1 MAQKIDATTA
11 LQIKAIAGMLDAMKP
26 HTKEEFDNATH
37 EAQSQITEALKILS
51 GEPAIMCYFGLLEL
65 KPIDDPEVQ
74 VRLCT
79 RNGSSVAGLDYNP
92 FFINRLDDPSEL
104 AMIFYGEALRLAL
117 HHPTTRF
124 MQPAGVNLLASN
136 LICFEDQHVLSK
148 WRDNVK
154 AVVPTIPTYAQV
166 KPILDKTGFKKSEEW
181 TLEKIFAHLLKEWR
195 NQQNNM
201 KQSVEQQ
208 MQQQIQ
214 QQRQSQGQGQG
225 QQQQQNGKGQKQ
237 QKQNGQGQSGQQQQ
251 QNGQQGQQG
260 QQGQNGQQ
268 GQSGQQNGQNQNGQN
283 GQNQNGQNG
292 DGQGA
297 DAQDNDNKNMNGQS
311 QGGQNGQ
318 NQGQG
323 QNGQNGEGEGEGQG
337 QGQEGQGQGQSG
349 QGSQGQGQGQGNGSD
364 SDSQSQGQNGQG
376 SQGAGNGGMGGD
388 GNGKGDTTNKSGQPG
403 DGQSQGQGQGQGNGQ
418 GDMSNAVHD
427 LMQQLNNMQRNAPD
441 LRGAKV
447 KRQSDAGSA
456 MDDYFD
462 TSERHAQKMMEK
474 WGENDLIDEKI
485 QQITNHIASD
495 ASRWGNV
502 SGMLKQMILEANA
515 PKFDPTTVVKHFKQ
529 EIQSEQMESTR
540 SKTNRR
546 FGYVLPGWRHKMK
559 SSILFA
565 IDCSGSMSD
574 DDVALGE
581 AFVNKFIKHAK
592 VSYCFWDGVCGEI
605 TDLKRKE
612 KNFELIGRGCTNPDS
627 VLERL
632 EEEHLDFGGLIFF
645 TDNGFNW
652 SRPKNKW
659 AHKIFIISTESA
671 CEPPEWV
678 RYHLSMKDIK
688 DYEK

>member
-1 MAQKIDATTA
+1 MAQRIDTTT
-11 LQIKAIAGMLDAMKP
+11 LQNMTIGGAP
-26 HTKEEFDNATH
+26 SHTKEEFDAATH
-37 EAQSQITEALKILS
+37 AAQSQITEALKILS
-51 GEPAIMCYFGLLEL
+51 AEPAIMCYFGLLEL
-65 KPIDDPEVQ
+65 KPVDDPEVQ

-124 MQPAGVNLLASN
+124 MQPAGVNLLSSN

-195 NQQNNM
+195 NQQNSM
-201 KQSVEQQ
+201 KQSVEQKIQQQ
-208 MQQQIQ
+208 MQQQRQ
-214 QQRQSQGQGQG
+214 QA
-225 QQQQQNGKGQKQ
+225 
-237 QKQNGQGQSGQQQQ
+237 QNGQGQSGQQQQ
-251 QNGQQGQQG
+251 
-260 QQGQNGQQ
+260 
-268 GQSGQQNGQNQNGQN
+268 S
-283 GQNQNGQNG
+283 
-292 DGQGA
+292 
-297 DAQDNDNKNMNGQS
+297 
-311 QGGQNGQ
+311 
-318 NQGQG
+318 
-323 QNGQNGEGEGEGQG
+323 QNGEGQS
-337 QGQEGQGQGQSG
+337 GQGQSG
-349 QGSQGQGQGQGNGSD
+349 DGQDQQSQNGQGQSGDGQDQQSQNGQGQSGDGQGQQSQNGQGQQSQNGQGQGQGNGL
-364 SDSQSQGQNGQG
+364 
-376 SQGAGNGGMGGD
+376 
-388 GNGKGDTTNKSGQPG
+388 
-403 DGQSQGQGQGQGNGQ
+403 GQ
-418 GDMSNAVHD
+418 GDMSSAVHD
-427 LMQQLNNMQRNAPD
+427 LMQQLDNMQRNSPD
-441 LRGAKV
+441 LRGAKE
-447 KRQSDAGSA
+447 KRTSDAGNA

-462 TSERHAQKMMEK
+462 SSERHAQKMMEK
-474 WGENDLIDEKI
+474 WGENDLVDEKI

-612 KNFELIGRGCTNPDS
+612 KNFELVGRGCTNPDS

-632 EEEHLDFGGLIFF
+632 EEEHLDFGGLVFF

-652 SRPKNKW
+652 DRPKNKW

-671 CEPPEWV
+671 DEPPDWV

>member
-1 MAQKIDATTA
+1 MAQNIDTTT
-11 LQIKAIAGMLDAMKP
+11 LQNMTIGGAP
-26 HTKEEFDNATH
+26 SHTKEEFDAATH
-37 EAQSQITEALKILS
+37 TAQSQITEALKILS
-51 GEPAIMCYFGLLEL
+51 TEPAIMCYFGLLEL
-65 KPIDDPEVQ
+65 KPVDDPEVQ

-79 RNGSSVAGLDYNP
+79 RNGSSVTGLDYNP

-124 MQPAGVNLLASN
+124 MQPAGVNLLSSN

-181 TLEKIFAHLLKEWR
+181 TLEKIFANLLKEWQ
-195 NQQNNM
+195 NQQNSM
-201 KQSVEQQ
+201 KQSVEQKI
-208 MQQQIQ
+208 QQQMQ
-214 QQRQSQGQGQG
+214 QQRQSQGQ
-225 QQQQQNGKGQKQ
+225 
-237 QKQNGQGQSGQQQQ
+237 NGQQQQQ
-251 QNGQQGQQG
+251 QNGQQGQQS
-260 QQGQNGQQ
+260 QNGQ
-268 GQSGQQNGQNQNGQN
+268 GQSGQQS
-283 GQNQNGQNG
+283 
-292 DGQGA
+292 
-297 DAQDNDNKNMNGQS
+297 KT
-311 QGGQNGQ
+311 
-318 NQGQG
+318 GQG
-323 QNGQNGEGEGEGQG
+323 QQSQN
-337 QGQEGQGQGQSG
+337 G
-349 QGSQGQGQGQGNGSD
+349 QGSQGQGQG
-364 SDSQSQGQNGQG
+364 G
-376 SQGAGNGGMGGD
+376 SQGD
-388 GNGKGDTTNKSGQPG
+388 G
-403 DGQSQGQGQGQGNGQ
+403 SQGQGQGQGNGQ

-441 LRGAKV
+441 LRGAKE
-447 KRQSDAGSA
+447 KRSSDAGNA
-456 MDDYFD
+456 MDEYFD
-462 TSERHAQKMMEK
+462 SSERHAQKMMEK

-515 PKFDPTTVVKHFKQ
+515 PKFDPTTVVRHFKQ

-612 KNFELIGRGCTNPDS
+612 KNFELVGRGCTNPDS

-632 EEEHLDFGGLIFF
+632 EEEHRDFGGLVFF

-652 SRPKNKW
+652 ERPKNKW

-671 CEPPEWV
+671 CEPPDWV

>member
-1 MAQKIDATTA
+1 MAQRIDTTT
-11 LQIKAIAGMLDAMKP
+11 LQNMTIGGAP
-26 HTKEEFDNATH
+26 SHTKEEFDAATH
-37 EAQSQITEALKILS
+37 AAQSQITEALKILS
-51 GEPAIMCYFGLLEL
+51 AEPAIMCYFGLLEL
-65 KPIDDPEVQ
+65 KPVDDPEVQ

-124 MQPAGVNLLASN
+124 MQPAGVNLLSSN

-195 NQQNNM
+195 NQQNSM
-201 KQSVEQQ
+201 KQSVEQKIQQQ
-208 MQQQIQ
+208 MQQQRQ
-214 QQRQSQGQGQG
+214 QA
-225 QQQQQNGKGQKQ
+225 
-237 QKQNGQGQSGQQQQ
+237 QNGQGQSGQQQQ
-251 QNGQQGQQG
+251 
-260 QQGQNGQQ
+260 
-268 GQSGQQNGQNQNGQN
+268 S
-283 GQNQNGQNG
+283 
-292 DGQGA
+292 
-297 DAQDNDNKNMNGQS
+297 
-311 QGGQNGQ
+311 
-318 NQGQG
+318 
-323 QNGQNGEGEGEGQG
+323 QNGEGQS
-337 QGQEGQGQGQSG
+337 GQGQSG
-349 QGSQGQGQGQGNGSD
+349 DGQDQQSQTGQGQSGDGQDQQSQNGQGQSGDGQGQQSQNGQGQQSQNGQGQGQGNGL
-364 SDSQSQGQNGQG
+364 
-376 SQGAGNGGMGGD
+376 
-388 GNGKGDTTNKSGQPG
+388 
-403 DGQSQGQGQGQGNGQ
+403 GQ
-418 GDMSNAVHD
+418 GDMSSAVHD
-427 LMQQLNNMQRNAPD
+427 LMQQLDNMQRNSPD
-441 LRGAKV
+441 LRGAKE
-447 KRQSDAGSA
+447 KRTSDAGNA

-462 TSERHAQKMMEK
+462 SSELHAQKMMEK
-474 WGENDLIDEKI
+474 WGENDLVDEKI

-612 KNFELIGRGCTNPDS
+612 KNFELVGRGCTNPDS

-632 EEEHLDFGGLIFF
+632 EEEHLDFGGLVFF

-652 SRPKNKW
+652 DRPKNKW

-671 CEPPEWV
+671 DEPPDWV

>member
-1 MAQKIDATTA
+1 MAQQIDANTA

-26 HTKEEFDNATH
+26 HTKEEFENATH
-37 EAQSQITEALKILS
+37 AAQSQITEALKILS

-166 KPILDKTGFKKSEEW
+166 KPILDKTGFKKSDEW

-195 NQQNNM
+195 NQQNSM

-208 MQQQIQ
+208 MQQKMQ
-214 QQRQSQGQGQG
+214 QQRQSQQGQNG
-225 QQQQQNGKGQKQ
+225 QQQQSQNQNGKGQKQ
-237 QKQNGQGQSGQQQQ
+237 PQNGQGQSGQQQQ
-251 QNGQQGQQG
+251 QNGQNGQQG
-260 QQGQNGQQ
+260 QQGQQ

-292 DGQGA
+292 NGQGA
-297 DAQDNDNKNMNGQS
+297 DS
-311 QGGQNGQ
+311 QN
-318 NQGQG
+318 
-323 QNGQNGEGEGEGQG
+323 QNGQNGEGQQGQNDEGQQGQNDEG
-337 QGQEGQGQGQSG
+337 QGQEGQG
-349 QGSQGQGQGQGNGSD
+349 
-364 SDSQSQGQNGQG
+364 QGQNGQG

-403 DGQSQGQGQGQGNGQ
+403 DGQSQGQGQGNGQ

-447 KRQSDAGSA
+447 KRPSDAGSA

-612 KNFELIGRGCTNPDS
+612 KNFELVGRGCTNPDS

-652 SRPKNKW
+652 ERPKNKW

-671 CEPPEWV
+671 CEPPDWV

>member
-1 MAQKIDATTA
+1 MAQRIDTTT
-11 LQIKAIAGMLDAMKP
+11 LQNMTIGGAP
-26 HTKEEFDNATH
+26 SHTKEEFDAATH
-37 EAQSQITEALKILS
+37 TAQSQITEALKILS
-51 GEPAIMCYFGLLEL
+51 AEPAIMCYFGLLEL
-65 KPIDDPEVQ
+65 KPVDDPEVQ

-124 MQPAGVNLLASN
+124 MQPAGVNLLSSN

-195 NQQNNM
+195 DQQNSM
-201 KQSVEQQ
+201 KQSVEQKIQQQ
-208 MQQQIQ
+208 MQQQ
-214 QQRQSQGQGQG
+214 RQQGQNGQG
-225 QQQQQNGKGQKQ
+225 QQQQSQNGE
-237 QKQNGQGQSGQQQQ
+237 GQSGQQQ
-251 QNGQQGQQG
+251 N
-260 QQGQNGQQ
+260 GQNGQQ
-268 GQSGQQNGQNQNGQN
+268 CQNGQGE
-283 GQNQNGQNG
+283 
-292 DGQGA
+292 
-297 DAQDNDNKNMNGQS
+297 
-311 QGGQNGQ
+311 GQ

-323 QNGQNGEGEGEGQG
+323 DS
-337 QGQEGQGQGQSG
+337 QSQQG
-349 QGSQGQGQGQGNGSD
+349 QGSQGD
-364 SDSQSQGQNGQG
+364 
-376 SQGAGNGGMGGD
+376 GMGGD
-388 GNGKGDTTNKSGQPG
+388 GNG
-403 DGQSQGQGQGQGNGQ
+403 NGQ
-418 GDMSNAVHD
+418 GDMSSTVHD
-427 LMQQLNNMQRNAPD
+427 LMQQLDNMQRNSPD
-441 LRGAKV
+441 LRGAKE
-447 KRQSDAGSA
+447 KRSSDAGNA

-462 TSERHAQKMMEK
+462 SSERHAQKMMEK
-474 WGENDLIDEKI
+474 WGENDLVDEKI

-612 KNFELIGRGCTNPDS
+612 KNFELVGRGCTNPDS

-632 EEEHLDFGGLIFF
+632 EEEHLDFGGLVFF

-652 SRPKNKW
+652 ERPKNKW

-671 CEPPEWV
+671 CEPPDWV

>member
-1 MAQKIDATTA
+1 MAQNIDTTT
-11 LQIKAIAGMLDAMKP
+11 LQNMTIGGAP
-26 HTKEEFDNATH
+26 SHTKEEFDAATH
-37 EAQSQITEALKILS
+37 TAQSQITEALKILS
-51 GEPAIMCYFGLLEL
+51 AEPAIMCYFGLLEL
-65 KPIDDPEVQ
+65 KPVDDPEVQ

-124 MQPAGVNLLASN
+124 MQPAGVNLLSSN

-181 TLEKIFAHLLKEWR
+181 TLEKIFANLLKEWQ
-195 NQQNNM
+195 NQQNSM
-201 KQSVEQQ
+201 KQSVEQKI
-208 MQQQIQ
+208 QQQMQ
-214 QQRQSQGQGQG
+214 QQRQSQGQ
-225 QQQQQNGKGQKQ
+225 N
-237 QKQNGQGQSGQQQQ
+237 GQQQQ
-251 QNGQQGQQG
+251 QNGQDQNGQQQQQNGQNG
-260 QQGQNGQQ
+260 QQGQNGQ
-268 GQSGQQNGQNQNGQN
+268 
-283 GQNQNGQNG
+283 
-292 DGQGA
+292 GQGA
-297 DAQDNDNKNMNGQS
+297 DGQDQKNMNGQS
-311 QGGQNGQ
+311 EGSQE
-318 NQGQG
+318 G
-323 QNGQNGEGEGEGQG
+323 QNGQNGEGQ
-337 QGQEGQGQGQSG
+337 
-349 QGSQGQGQGQGNGSD
+349 
-364 SDSQSQGQNGQG
+364 QGQNGQG
-376 SQGAGNGGMGGD
+376 SQG
-388 GNGKGDTTNKSGQPG
+388 
-403 DGQSQGQGQGQGNGQ
+403 QGQGQGQGNGQ

-441 LRGAKV
+441 LRGAKE
-447 KRQSDAGSA
+447 KRSSDAGNA
-456 MDDYFD
+456 MDEYFD
-462 TSERHAQKMMEK
+462 SSERHAQKMMEK

-612 KNFELIGRGCTNPDS
+612 KNFELVGRGCTNPDS

-632 EEEHLDFGGLIFF
+632 EEEHLDFGGLVFF

-652 SRPKNKW
+652 ERPKNKW

-671 CEPPEWV
+671 CEPPDWV

>member
-1 MAQKIDATTA
+1 MAQRIDTTT
-11 LQIKAIAGMLDAMKP
+11 LQNMTIGGAP
-26 HTKEEFDNATH
+26 SHTKEEFDAATH
-37 EAQSQITEALKILS
+37 AAQSQITEALKILS
-51 GEPAIMCYFGLLEL
+51 AEPAIMCYFGLLEL
-65 KPIDDPEVQ
+65 KPVDDPEVQ

-124 MQPAGVNLLASN
+124 MQPAGVNLLSSN

-195 NQQNNM
+195 NQQNSM
-201 KQSVEQQ
+201 KQSVEQKIQQQ
-208 MQQQIQ
+208 MQQQRQ
-214 QQRQSQGQGQG
+214 QA
-225 QQQQQNGKGQKQ
+225 QNA
-237 QKQNGQGQSGQQQQ
+237 QGQSGQQQQ
-251 QNGQQGQQG
+251 
-260 QQGQNGQQ
+260 
-268 GQSGQQNGQNQNGQN
+268 S
-283 GQNQNGQNG
+283 
-292 DGQGA
+292 
-297 DAQDNDNKNMNGQS
+297 
-311 QGGQNGQ
+311 
-318 NQGQG
+318 
-323 QNGQNGEGEGEGQG
+323 QNGEGQS
-337 QGQEGQGQGQSG
+337 GQGQSG
-349 QGSQGQGQGQGNGSD
+349 DGQDQQSQNGQGQSGDGQDQQSQNGQGQQSQNGQGQGQGNGL
-364 SDSQSQGQNGQG
+364 
-376 SQGAGNGGMGGD
+376 
-388 GNGKGDTTNKSGQPG
+388 
-403 DGQSQGQGQGQGNGQ
+403 GQ
-418 GDMSNAVHD
+418 GDMSSAVHD
-427 LMQQLNNMQRNAPD
+427 LMQQLDNMQRNSPD
-441 LRGAKV
+441 LRGAKE
-447 KRQSDAGSA
+447 KRTSDAGNA

-462 TSERHAQKMMEK
+462 SSERHAQKMMEK
-474 WGENDLIDEKI
+474 WGENDLVDEKI

-612 KNFELIGRGCTNPDS
+612 KNFELVGRGCTNPDS

-632 EEEHLDFGGLIFF
+632 EEEHLDFGGLVFF

-652 SRPKNKW
+652 DRPKNKW

-671 CEPPEWV
+671 DEPPDWV

>member
-1 MAQKIDATTA
+1 MAQRIDTTT
-11 LQIKAIAGMLDAMKP
+11 LQNMTIGGAP
-26 HTKEEFDNATH
+26 SHTKEEFDAATH
-37 EAQSQITEALKILS
+37 AAQSQITEALKILS
-51 GEPAIMCYFGLLEL
+51 AEPAIMCYFGLLEL
-65 KPIDDPEVQ
+65 KPVDDPEVQ

-124 MQPAGVNLLASN
+124 MQPAGVNLLSSN

-195 NQQNNM
+195 NQQNSM
-201 KQSVEQQ
+201 KQSVEQKIQQQ
-208 MQQQIQ
+208 MQQQRQ
-214 QQRQSQGQGQG
+214 QAQNGQSQSG
-225 QQQQQNGKGQKQ
+225 QQQQSQNGEGQSGQGQSGDGQDQ
-237 QKQNGQGQSGQQQQ
+237 QSQNGQGQSG
-251 QNGQQGQQG
+251 
-260 QQGQNGQQ
+260 
-268 GQSGQQNGQNQNGQN
+268 
-283 GQNQNGQNG
+283 
-292 DGQGA
+292 DGQ
-297 DAQDNDNKNMNGQS
+297 DQQS
-311 QGGQNGQ
+311 QN
-318 NQGQG
+318 
-323 QNGQNGEGEGEGQG
+323 
-337 QGQEGQGQGQSG
+337 GQGQSG
-349 QGSQGQGQGQGNGSD
+349 DGQDQQSQNGQGQGQGNGL
-364 SDSQSQGQNGQG
+364 
-376 SQGAGNGGMGGD
+376 
-388 GNGKGDTTNKSGQPG
+388 
-403 DGQSQGQGQGQGNGQ
+403 GQ
-418 GDMSNAVHD
+418 GDMSSAVHD
-427 LMQQLNNMQRNAPD
+427 LMQQLDNMQRNSPD
-441 LRGAKV
+441 LRGAKE
-447 KRQSDAGSA
+447 KRTSDAGNA

-462 TSERHAQKMMEK
+462 SSERHAQKMMEK
-474 WGENDLIDEKI
+474 WGENDLVDEKI

-612 KNFELIGRGCTNPDS
+612 KNFELVGRGCTNPDS

-632 EEEHLDFGGLIFF
+632 EEEHLDFGGLVFF

-652 SRPKNKW
+652 ERPKNKW

-671 CEPPEWV
+671 DEPPDWV

>member
-1 MAQKIDATTA
+1 MAQRIDTTT
-11 LQIKAIAGMLDAMKP
+11 LQNMTIGGSP
-26 HTKEEFDNATH
+26 SHTKEEFDAATH
-37 EAQSQITEALKILS
+37 TAQSQITEALKILS
-51 GEPAIMCYFGLLEL
+51 AEPAIMCYFGLLEL
-65 KPIDDPEVQ
+65 KPVDDPEVQ

-195 NQQNNM
+195 DQQNSM
-201 KQSVEQQ
+201 KQSVEQKIQQQ
-208 MQQQIQ
+208 MQQQ
-214 QQRQSQGQGQG
+214 RQQGQNGQG
-225 QQQQQNGKGQKQ
+225 QQQQSQNGE
-237 QKQNGQGQSGQQQQ
+237 GQSGQQQ
-251 QNGQQGQQG
+251 NGQNG
-260 QQGQNGQQ
+260 QQGQNGQ
-268 GQSGQQNGQNQNGQN
+268 GE
-283 GQNQNGQNG
+283 
-292 DGQGA
+292 
-297 DAQDNDNKNMNGQS
+297 
-311 QGGQNGQ
+311 GQ

-323 QNGQNGEGEGEGQG
+323 DSQG
-337 QGQEGQGQGQSG
+337 QQG
-349 QGSQGQGQGQGNGSD
+349 QGSQGTGMVGNG
-364 SDSQSQGQNGQG
+364 N
-376 SQGAGNGGMGGD
+376 
-388 GNGKGDTTNKSGQPG
+388 
-403 DGQSQGQGQGQGNGQ
+403 GNGQ
-418 GDMSNAVHD
+418 GDMSTAVHD
-427 LMQQLNNMQRNAPD
+427 LMQQLDNMQRNSPD
-441 LRGAKV
+441 LRGAKE
-447 KRQSDAGSA
+447 KRTSDAGNA

-462 TSERHAQKMMEK
+462 SSERHAQKMMEK
-474 WGENDLIDEKI
+474 WGENDLVDEKI

-612 KNFELIGRGCTNPDS
+612 KNFELVGRGCTNPDS

-632 EEEHLDFGGLIFF
+632 EEEHLDFGGLVFF
-645 TDNGFNW
+645 TDNGFDW
-652 SRPKNKW
+652 ARPKNKW

-671 CEPPEWV
+671 CEPPDWV

>member
-1 MAQKIDATTA
+1 MAQRIDTT
-11 LQIKAIAGMLDAMKP
+11 LQNMTIGGAP
-26 HTKEEFDNATH
+26 SHTKEEFDVATH
-37 EAQSQITEALKILS
+37 AAQTQITEALKILS
-51 GEPAIMCYFGLLEL
+51 AEPAIMCYFGLLEL
-65 KPIDDPEVQ
+65 KPVDDLEVQ

-195 NQQNNM
+195 DQQNSM
-201 KQSVEQQ
+201 KQSVEQKIQQQ
-208 MQQQIQ
+208 MQQQ
-214 QQRQSQGQGQG
+214 R
-225 QQQQQNGKGQKQ
+225 
-237 QKQNGQGQSGQQQQ
+237 
-251 QNGQQGQQG
+251 QQGQDG
-260 QQGQNGQQ
+260 Q
-268 GQSGQQNGQNQNGQN
+268 GQSGQQNGQDQ
-283 GQNQNGQNG
+283 
-292 DGQGA
+292 
-297 DAQDNDNKNMNGQS
+297 QS
-311 QGGQNGQ
+311 QN
-318 NQGQG
+318 
-323 QNGQNGEGEGEGQG
+323 
-337 QGQEGQGQGQSG
+337 GQGQSG
-349 QGSQGQGQGQGNGSD
+349 DGQDQ
-364 SDSQSQGQNGQG
+364 QSQNGQG
-376 SQGAGNGGMGGD
+376 QS
-388 GNGKGDTTNKSGQPG
+388 S
-403 DGQSQGQGQGQGNGQ
+403 DGQSQEQGQGQGNGQ
-418 GDMSNAVHD
+418 GQGDMSSTVHD
-427 LMQQLNNMQRNAPD
+427 LMQQLDNMQRNSPD
-441 LRGAKV
+441 LRGAKE
-447 KRQSDAGSA
+447 KRSSDAGNA

-462 TSERHAQKMMEK
+462 SSERHAQKMMEK
-474 WGENDLIDEKI
+474 WGENDLVDEKI

-612 KNFELIGRGCTNPDS
+612 KNFELVGRGCTNPDS

-632 EEEHLDFGGLIFF
+632 AEEHLDFGGLVFF

-652 SRPKNKW
+652 HRPKNKW
-659 AHKIFIISTESA
+659 AHKIFIISTENA
-671 CEPPEWV
+671 CEPPDWV

>member
-1 MAQKIDATTA
+1 MAQRIDTTT
-11 LQIKAIAGMLDAMKP
+11 LQNMTIGGAP
-26 HTKEEFDNATH
+26 SHTKEEFDAATH
-37 EAQSQITEALKILS
+37 TAQSQITEALKILS
-51 GEPAIMCYFGLLEL
+51 AEPAIMCYFGLLEL
-65 KPIDDPEVQ
+65 KPVDDPEVQ

-124 MQPAGVNLLASN
+124 MQPAGVNLLSSN

-195 NQQNNM
+195 DQQNSM

-208 MQQQIQ
+208 IQQQMQ
-214 QQRQSQGQGQG
+214 QQRQQGQNGQG
-225 QQQQQNGKGQKQ
+225 QQQQQQSQNGEGQSGDGQGQ
-237 QKQNGQGQSGQQQQ
+237 QSQNGQGQS
-251 QNGQQGQQG
+251 
-260 QQGQNGQQ
+260 
-268 GQSGQQNGQNQNGQN
+268 S
-283 GQNQNGQNG
+283 
-292 DGQGA
+292 
-297 DAQDNDNKNMNGQS
+297 
-311 QGGQNGQ
+311 
-318 NQGQG
+318 
-323 QNGQNGEGEGEGQG
+323 
-337 QGQEGQGQGQSG
+337 
-349 QGSQGQGQGQGNGSD
+349 
-364 SDSQSQGQNGQG
+364 
-376 SQGAGNGGMGGD
+376 
-388 GNGKGDTTNKSGQPG
+388 
-403 DGQSQGQGQGQGNGQ
+403 DGQSQEQGQEQGQGQGNGQ
-418 GDMSNAVHD
+418 GDMSSAVHD
-427 LMQQLNNMQRNAPD
+427 LMQQLDNMQRNSPD
-441 LRGAKV
+441 LRGANE
-447 KRQSDAGSA
+447 KRTSDAGNA

-462 TSERHAQKMMEK
+462 SSERHAQKMMEK
-474 WGENDLIDEKI
+474 WGENDLVDEKI

-529 EIQSEQMESTR
+529 EIQSEEMESTR

-612 KNFELIGRGCTNPDS
+612 KNFELVGRGCTNPDS

-632 EEEHLDFGGLIFF
+632 EEEHLDFGGLVFF

-652 SRPKNKW
+652 ERPKNKW
-659 AHKIFIISTESA
+659 AHKIFIISTENA
-671 CEPPEWV
+671 DEPPDWV

>member
-1 MAQKIDATTA
+1 MAQRIDTTT
-11 LQIKAIAGMLDAMKP
+11 LQNMTIGGAP
-26 HTKEEFDNATH
+26 SHTKEEFDAATH
-37 EAQSQITEALKILS
+37 TAQTQITEALKILS
-51 GEPAIMCYFGLLEL
+51 AEPAIMCYFGLLEL
-65 KPIDDPEVQ
+65 KPVDDPEVQ

-124 MQPAGVNLLASN
+124 MQPAGVNLLSSN

-195 NQQNNM
+195 DQQNSM

-208 MQQQIQ
+208 IQQQMQ
-214 QQRQSQGQGQG
+214 QQRQQA
-225 QQQQQNGKGQKQ
+225 
-237 QKQNGQGQSGQQQQ
+237 QNGQGQSGQQ
-251 QNGQQGQQG
+251 NGQDQ
-260 QQGQNGQQ
+260 
-268 GQSGQQNGQNQNGQN
+268 
-283 GQNQNGQNG
+283 
-292 DGQGA
+292 
-297 DAQDNDNKNMNGQS
+297 QS
-311 QGGQNGQ
+311 QN
-318 NQGQG
+318 
-323 QNGQNGEGEGEGQG
+323 
-337 QGQEGQGQGQSG
+337 GQGQSG
-349 QGSQGQGQGQGNGSD
+349 DGQDQ
-364 SDSQSQGQNGQG
+364 QSQN
-376 SQGAGNGGMGGD
+376 
-388 GNGKGDTTNKSGQPG
+388 
-403 DGQSQGQGQGQGNGQ
+403 GQGQGQGNGQ
-418 GDMSNAVHD
+418 SQEQGQGQGNGQGQGQGDMSSAVHD
-427 LMQQLNNMQRNAPD
+427 LMQQLDNMQRNSPD
-441 LRGAKV
+441 LRGAKE
-447 KRQSDAGSA
+447 KRTSDAGNA

-462 TSERHAQKMMEK
+462 SSERHAQKMMEK
-474 WGENDLIDEKI
+474 WGENDLVDEKI

-574 DDVALGE
+574 DDVAIGE

-612 KNFELIGRGCTNPDS
+612 KNFELVGRGCTNPDS

-632 EEEHLDFGGLIFF
+632 EEEHLDFGGLVFF

-652 SRPKNKW
+652 NRPKNKW
-659 AHKIFIISTESA
+659 AHKIFIISTENA
-671 CEPPEWV
+671 DEPPDWV

>member
-1 MAQKIDATTA
+1 MAQSIDTTT
-11 LQIKAIAGMLDAMKP
+11 LQNMTIGGSP
-26 HTKEEFDNATH
+26 SHTKEEFDVATH
-37 EAQSQITEALKILS
+37 AAQTQITEALKILS
-51 GEPAIMCYFGLLEL
+51 AEPAIMCYFGLLEL
-65 KPIDDPEVQ
+65 KPVDDPEVQ

-124 MQPAGVNLLASN
+124 MQPAGVNLLSSN

-195 NQQNNM
+195 DQQNSM
-201 KQSVEQQ
+201 KQSVEQKIQQQ
-208 MQQQIQ
+208 MQQQ
-214 QQRQSQGQGQG
+214 R
-225 QQQQQNGKGQKQ
+225 
-237 QKQNGQGQSGQQQQ
+237 
-251 QNGQQGQQG
+251 QQGQDG
-260 QQGQNGQQ
+260 Q
-268 GQSGQQNGQNQNGQN
+268 GQSGQQNGQDQ
-283 GQNQNGQNG
+283 
-292 DGQGA
+292 
-297 DAQDNDNKNMNGQS
+297 QS
-311 QGGQNGQ
+311 QN
-318 NQGQG
+318 
-323 QNGQNGEGEGEGQG
+323 
-337 QGQEGQGQGQSG
+337 GQGQSG
-349 QGSQGQGQGQGNGSD
+349 DGQDQ
-364 SDSQSQGQNGQG
+364 QSQNGQG
-376 SQGAGNGGMGGD
+376 QS
-388 GNGKGDTTNKSGQPG
+388 S
-403 DGQSQGQGQGQGNGQ
+403 DGQSQEQGQGQGNGQ
-418 GDMSNAVHD
+418 GQGQGDMSSTVHD
-427 LMQQLNNMQRNAPD
+427 LMQQLDNMQRNSPD
-441 LRGAKV
+441 LRGAKE
-447 KRQSDAGSA
+447 KRSSDAGNA

-462 TSERHAQKMMEK
+462 SSERHAQKMMEK
-474 WGENDLIDEKI
+474 WGENDLVDEKI

-612 KNFELIGRGCTNPDS
+612 KNFELVGRGCTNPDS

-632 EEEHLDFGGLIFF
+632 EEEHLDFGGLVFF

-652 SRPKNKW
+652 DRPKNKW
-659 AHKIFIISTESA
+659 AHKIFIISTENA
-671 CEPPEWV
+671 CEPPDWV

>member
-1 MAQKIDATTA
+1 MAQRIDTTT
-11 LQIKAIAGMLDAMKP
+11 LQNMTIGGAP
-26 HTKEEFDNATH
+26 SHTKEEFDAATH
-37 EAQSQITEALKILS
+37 AAQSQITEALKILS
-51 GEPAIMCYFGLLEL
+51 AEPAIMCYFGLLEL
-65 KPIDDPEVQ
+65 KPVDDPEVQ

-124 MQPAGVNLLASN
+124 MQPAGVNLLSSN

-195 NQQNNM
+195 NQQNSM
-201 KQSVEQQ
+201 KQSVEQKIQQQ
-208 MQQQIQ
+208 MQQQRQ
-214 QQRQSQGQGQG
+214 QA
-225 QQQQQNGKGQKQ
+225 
-237 QKQNGQGQSGQQQQ
+237 QNGQGQSGQQQQ
-251 QNGQQGQQG
+251 
-260 QQGQNGQQ
+260 
-268 GQSGQQNGQNQNGQN
+268 S
-283 GQNQNGQNG
+283 
-292 DGQGA
+292 
-297 DAQDNDNKNMNGQS
+297 
-311 QGGQNGQ
+311 
-318 NQGQG
+318 
-323 QNGQNGEGEGEGQG
+323 QNGEGQS
-337 QGQEGQGQGQSG
+337 GQGQSG
-349 QGSQGQGQGQGNGSD
+349 DGQDQQSQNGQGQSGDGQDQQSQNGQGQQSQNGQGQQSQNGQGQGQGNGL
-364 SDSQSQGQNGQG
+364 
-376 SQGAGNGGMGGD
+376 
-388 GNGKGDTTNKSGQPG
+388 
-403 DGQSQGQGQGQGNGQ
+403 GQ
-418 GDMSNAVHD
+418 GDMSSAVHD
-427 LMQQLNNMQRNAPD
+427 LMQQLDNMQRNSPD
-441 LRGAKV
+441 LRGAKE
-447 KRQSDAGSA
+447 KRTSDAGNA

-462 TSERHAQKMMEK
+462 SSERHAQKMMEK
-474 WGENDLIDEKI
+474 WGENDLVDEKI

-612 KNFELIGRGCTNPDS
+612 KNFELVGRGCTNPDS

-632 EEEHLDFGGLIFF
+632 EEEHLDFGGLVFF

-652 SRPKNKW
+652 DRPKNKW

-671 CEPPEWV
+671 DEPPDWV

>member
-1 MAQKIDATTA
+1 MAQRIDTTT
-11 LQIKAIAGMLDAMKP
+11 LQNMTIGGAP
-26 HTKEEFDNATH
+26 SHTKEEFDAATH
-37 EAQSQITEALKILS
+37 TAQLQIAEALKILS
-51 GEPAIMCYFGLLEL
+51 TEPAIMCYFGLLEL
-65 KPIDDPEVQ
+65 KPVDDPEVQ

-166 KPILDKTGFKKSEEW
+166 KPILDKTGFKKSAEW
-181 TLEKIFAHLLKEWR
+181 TLEKIFAHFLKEWR
-195 NQQNNM
+195 DQQNSM
-201 KQSVEQQ
+201 KQSVEQKI
-208 MQQQIQ
+208 QQQIQ
-214 QQRQSQGQGQG
+214 QQRQQGQDGQGQFGDG
-225 QQQQQNGKGQKQ
+225 QDQQNGQDQ
-237 QKQNGQGQSGQQQQ
+237 QSQNGQGQSG
-251 QNGQQGQQG
+251 
-260 QQGQNGQQ
+260 
-268 GQSGQQNGQNQNGQN
+268 
-283 GQNQNGQNG
+283 
-292 DGQGA
+292 DGQ
-297 DAQDNDNKNMNGQS
+297 DQQS
-311 QGGQNGQ
+311 QN
-318 NQGQG
+318 
-323 QNGQNGEGEGEGQG
+323 
-337 QGQEGQGQGQSG
+337 GQGQS
-349 QGSQGQGQGQGNGSD
+349 S
-364 SDSQSQGQNGQG
+364 
-376 SQGAGNGGMGGD
+376 
-388 GNGKGDTTNKSGQPG
+388 
-403 DGQSQGQGQGQGNGQ
+403 DGQSQGQG
-418 GDMSNAVHD
+418 DMSSAVHD
-427 LMQQLNNMQRNAPD
+427 LMQQLDNMQRNSPD
-441 LRGAKV
+441 LRGARE
-447 KRQSDAGSA
+447 KRTSDAGNA

-462 TSERHAQKMMEK
+462 SSERHAQKMMEK
-474 WGENDLIDEKI
+474 WGENDLVDEKI

-612 KNFELIGRGCTNPDS
+612 KNFELVGRGYTNPDS

-632 EEEHLDFGGLIFF
+632 EEEHLDFGGLVFF

-652 SRPKNKW
+652 ERPKNKW

-671 CEPPEWV
+671 CEPPDWV

>member
-1 MAQKIDATTA
+1 MAQQIDTNTA
-11 LQIKAIAGMLDAMKP
+11 LQIKDIASMIDAIKP
-26 HTKEEFDNATH
+26 HTKEEFENATH
-37 EAQSQITEALKILS
+37 DAQKQITEALKILS

-124 MQPAGVNLLASN
+124 MQPAGVNLLSSN

-166 KPILDKTGFKKSEEW
+166 KPILDKTGFNKAEEW

-195 NQQNNM
+195 NQQNSM

-214 QQRQSQGQGQG
+214 QQRQSQQGQNGQG
-225 QQQQQNGKGQKQ
+225 QQSQKQNGQQGQSGQQQQ
-237 QKQNGQGQSGQQQQ
+237 QNGQGQSGQQQQ
-251 QNGQQGQQG
+251 QN
-260 QQGQNGQQ
+260 
-268 GQSGQQNGQNQNGQN
+268 SE
-283 GQNQNGQNG
+283 
-292 DGQGA
+292 
-297 DAQDNDNKNMNGQS
+297 S
-311 QGGQNGQ
+311 
-318 NQGQG
+318 
-323 QNGQNGEGEGEGQG
+323 E
-337 QGQEGQGQGQSG
+337 
-349 QGSQGQGQGQGNGSD
+349 
-364 SDSQSQGQNGQG
+364 
-376 SQGAGNGGMGGD
+376 
-388 GNGKGDTTNKSGQPG
+388 
-403 DGQSQGQGQGQGNGQ
+403 GQGQGNGQ
-418 GDMSNAVHD
+418 GDMSNAVQD
-427 LMQQLNNMQRNAPD
+427 LMQQLDNMQRNAPD
-441 LRGAKV
+441 LRGAKA

-574 DDVALGE
+574 EDVALGE

-652 SRPKNKW
+652 DRPKNKW
-659 AHKIFIISTESA
+659 AHKIFIISTEDA
-671 CEPPEWV
+671 VEPPDWV

>member
-1 MAQKIDATTA
+1 MAQSIDTTT
-11 LQIKAIAGMLDAMKP
+11 LQNMTIGGAP
-26 HTKEEFDNATH
+26 SHTKEEFDAATH
-37 EAQSQITEALKILS
+37 TAQSQITEALKILS
-51 GEPAIMCYFGLLEL
+51 AEPAIMCYFGLLEL
-65 KPIDDPEVQ
+65 KPVDDPEVQ

-124 MQPAGVNLLASN
+124 MQPAGVNLLSSN

-195 NQQNNM
+195 DQQNSM
-201 KQSVEQQ
+201 KQSVEQKIQQQ
-208 MQQQIQ
+208 MQQQ
-214 QQRQSQGQGQG
+214 R
-225 QQQQQNGKGQKQ
+225 
-237 QKQNGQGQSGQQQQ
+237 
-251 QNGQQGQQG
+251 QQGQDG
-260 QQGQNGQQ
+260 Q
-268 GQSGQQNGQNQNGQN
+268 GQSGQQNGQDQ
-283 GQNQNGQNG
+283 
-292 DGQGA
+292 
-297 DAQDNDNKNMNGQS
+297 QS
-311 QGGQNGQ
+311 QN
-318 NQGQG
+318 
-323 QNGQNGEGEGEGQG
+323 
-337 QGQEGQGQGQSG
+337 GQGQSG
-349 QGSQGQGQGQGNGSD
+349 DGQDQ
-364 SDSQSQGQNGQG
+364 QSQNGQG
-376 SQGAGNGGMGGD
+376 QS
-388 GNGKGDTTNKSGQPG
+388 S
-403 DGQSQGQGQGQGNGQ
+403 DGQSQEQGQGQGNGQ
-418 GDMSNAVHD
+418 GQGQGQGDMSSTVHD
-427 LMQQLNNMQRNAPD
+427 LMQQLDNMQRNSPD
-441 LRGAKV
+441 LRGAKE
-447 KRQSDAGSA
+447 KRSSDAGNA

-462 TSERHAQKMMEK
+462 SSERHAQKMMEK
-474 WGENDLIDEKI
+474 WGENDLVDEKI

-612 KNFELIGRGCTNPDS
+612 KNFELVGRGCTNPDS

-632 EEEHLDFGGLIFF
+632 EEEHLDFGGLVFF

-652 SRPKNKW
+652 HRPKNKW
-659 AHKIFIISTESA
+659 AHKIFIISTENA
-671 CEPPEWV
+671 CEPPDWV

>member
-1 MAQKIDATTA
+1 MAQRIDTTT
-11 LQIKAIAGMLDAMKP
+11 LQNMTIGGAP
-26 HTKEEFDNATH
+26 SHTKEEFDAATH
-37 EAQSQITEALKILS
+37 AAQSQITEALKILS
-51 GEPAIMCYFGLLEL
+51 AEPAIMCYFGLLEL
-65 KPIDDPEVQ
+65 KPVDDPEVQ

-124 MQPAGVNLLASN
+124 MQPAGVNLLSSN

-195 NQQNNM
+195 NQQNSM
-201 KQSVEQQ
+201 KQSVEQKIQQQ
-208 MQQQIQ
+208 MQQQRQ
-214 QQRQSQGQGQG
+214 QA
-225 QQQQQNGKGQKQ
+225 
-237 QKQNGQGQSGQQQQ
+237 QNGQGQSGQQQQ
-251 QNGQQGQQG
+251 
-260 QQGQNGQQ
+260 
-268 GQSGQQNGQNQNGQN
+268 S
-283 GQNQNGQNG
+283 
-292 DGQGA
+292 
-297 DAQDNDNKNMNGQS
+297 
-311 QGGQNGQ
+311 
-318 NQGQG
+318 
-323 QNGQNGEGEGEGQG
+323 QNGEGQS
-337 QGQEGQGQGQSG
+337 GQGQSG
-349 QGSQGQGQGQGNGSD
+349 DGQDQQSQNGQGQSGDGQDQQSQNGQGQSGDGQGQQSQNGQGQQSQNGQGQQSQNGQGQGQGNGL
-364 SDSQSQGQNGQG
+364 
-376 SQGAGNGGMGGD
+376 
-388 GNGKGDTTNKSGQPG
+388 
-403 DGQSQGQGQGQGNGQ
+403 GQ
-418 GDMSNAVHD
+418 GDMSSAVHD
-427 LMQQLNNMQRNAPD
+427 LMQQLDNMQRNSPD
-441 LRGAKV
+441 LRGAKE
-447 KRQSDAGSA
+447 KRTSDAGNA

-462 TSERHAQKMMEK
+462 SSERHAQKMMEK
-474 WGENDLIDEKI
+474 WGENDLVDEKI

-612 KNFELIGRGCTNPDS
+612 KNFELVGRGCTNPDS

-632 EEEHLDFGGLIFF
+632 EEEHLDFGGLVFF

-652 SRPKNKW
+652 DRPKNKW

-671 CEPPEWV
+671 DEPPDWV

>member
-1 MAQKIDATTA
+1 MAQRIDTTT
-11 LQIKAIAGMLDAMKP
+11 LQNMTIGGAPSHM
-26 HTKEEFDNATH
+26 KEEFDAATH
-37 EAQSQITEALKILS
+37 TAQSQITEALKILS
-51 GEPAIMCYFGLLEL
+51 AEPAIMCYFGLLEL
-65 KPIDDPEVQ
+65 KPVDDPEVQ

-195 NQQNNM
+195 DQQNSM
-201 KQSVEQQ
+201 KQSVEQKIQQQ
-208 MQQQIQ
+208 MQQQ
-214 QQRQSQGQGQG
+214 R
-225 QQQQQNGKGQKQ
+225 
-237 QKQNGQGQSGQQQQ
+237 
-251 QNGQQGQQG
+251 QQGQDG
-260 QQGQNGQQ
+260 Q
-268 GQSGQQNGQNQNGQN
+268 GQSGQQNGQDQQSQNGQ
-283 GQNQNGQNG
+283 GQFG
-292 DGQGA
+292 DGQ
-297 DAQDNDNKNMNGQS
+297 DQQS
-311 QGGQNGQ
+311 QN
-318 NQGQG
+318 
-323 QNGQNGEGEGEGQG
+323 
-337 QGQEGQGQGQSG
+337 GQGQS
-349 QGSQGQGQGQGNGSD
+349 S
-364 SDSQSQGQNGQG
+364 
-376 SQGAGNGGMGGD
+376 
-388 GNGKGDTTNKSGQPG
+388 
-403 DGQSQGQGQGQGNGQ
+403 DGQSQEQGQGQGNGQ
-418 GDMSNAVHD
+418 GQGQGQGDMSSAVHD
-427 LMQQLNNMQRNAPD
+427 LMQQLDNMQRNSPD
-441 LRGAKV
+441 LRGAKE
-447 KRQSDAGSA
+447 KRTSDAGNA

-462 TSERHAQKMMEK
+462 SSERHAQKMMEK
-474 WGENDLIDEKI
+474 WGENDLVDEKI

-612 KNFELIGRGCTNPDS
+612 KNFELVGRGCTNPDS

-632 EEEHLDFGGLIFF
+632 EEEHLDFGGLVFF

-652 SRPKNKW
+652 DRPKNKW

-671 CEPPEWV
+671 CEPPDWV

>member
-1 MAQKIDATTA
+1 MAQRIDTTT
-11 LQIKAIAGMLDAMKP
+11 LQNMTISGAP
-26 HTKEEFDNATH
+26 SHTKEEFDAATH
-37 EAQSQITEALKILS
+37 AAQSQITEALKILS
-51 GEPAIMCYFGLLEL
+51 AEPAIMCYFGLLEL
-65 KPIDDPEVQ
+65 KPVDDPEVQ

-124 MQPAGVNLLASN
+124 MQPAGVNLLSSN

-195 NQQNNM
+195 NQQNSM
-201 KQSVEQQ
+201 KQSVEQKIQQQ
-208 MQQQIQ
+208 MQQQRQ
-214 QQRQSQGQGQG
+214 QA
-225 QQQQQNGKGQKQ
+225 
-237 QKQNGQGQSGQQQQ
+237 QNGQGQSGQQQQ
-251 QNGQQGQQG
+251 
-260 QQGQNGQQ
+260 
-268 GQSGQQNGQNQNGQN
+268 S
-283 GQNQNGQNG
+283 
-292 DGQGA
+292 
-297 DAQDNDNKNMNGQS
+297 
-311 QGGQNGQ
+311 
-318 NQGQG
+318 
-323 QNGQNGEGEGEGQG
+323 QNGEGQS
-337 QGQEGQGQGQSG
+337 GQGQSG
-349 QGSQGQGQGQGNGSD
+349 DGQDQQSQNGQGQSGDGQDQQSQNGQGQQSQNGQGQSGDGQGQQSQNGQGQQSQNGQGQQSQNGQGQGQGNGL
-364 SDSQSQGQNGQG
+364 
-376 SQGAGNGGMGGD
+376 
-388 GNGKGDTTNKSGQPG
+388 
-403 DGQSQGQGQGQGNGQ
+403 GQ
-418 GDMSNAVHD
+418 GDMSSTVHD
-427 LMQQLNNMQRNAPD
+427 LMQQLDNMQRNSPD
-441 LRGAKV
+441 LRGAKE
-447 KRQSDAGSA
+447 KRTSDAGNA

-462 TSERHAQKMMEK
+462 SSERHAQKMMEK
-474 WGENDLIDEKI
+474 WGENDLVDEKI

-612 KNFELIGRGCTNPDS
+612 KNFELVGRGCTNPDS

-632 EEEHLDFGGLIFF
+632 EEEHLDFGGLVFF

-652 SRPKNKW
+652 DRPKNKW

-671 CEPPEWV
+671 DEPPDWV

>member
-1 MAQKIDATTA
+1 MAQNIDTTT
-11 LQIKAIAGMLDAMKP
+11 LQNMTIGGAP
-26 HTKEEFDNATH
+26 SHTKEEFDAATH
-37 EAQSQITEALKILS
+37 TAQSQITEALKILS
-51 GEPAIMCYFGLLEL
+51 TEPAIMCYFGLLEL
-65 KPIDDPEVQ
+65 KPVDDPEVQ

-79 RNGSSVAGLDYNP
+79 RNGSSVTGLDYNP

-124 MQPAGVNLLASN
+124 MQPAGVNLLSSN

-181 TLEKIFAHLLKEWR
+181 TLEKIFANLLKEWQ
-195 NQQNNM
+195 NQQNSM
-201 KQSVEQQ
+201 KQSVEQKI
-208 MQQQIQ
+208 QQQMQ
-214 QQRQSQGQGQG
+214 QQRQSQGQ
-225 QQQQQNGKGQKQ
+225 
-237 QKQNGQGQSGQQQQ
+237 NGQQQQQ
-251 QNGQQGQQG
+251 QNGQQGQQS
-260 QQGQNGQQ
+260 QNGQ
-268 GQSGQQNGQNQNGQN
+268 GQSGQQ
-283 GQNQNGQNG
+283 
-292 DGQGA
+292 
-297 DAQDNDNKNMNGQS
+297 S
-311 QGGQNGQ
+311 QT
-318 NQGQG
+318 GQG
-323 QNGQNGEGEGEGQG
+323 QQSQN
-337 QGQEGQGQGQSG
+337 G
-349 QGSQGQGQGQGNGSD
+349 QGSQGQGQG
-364 SDSQSQGQNGQG
+364 G
-376 SQGAGNGGMGGD
+376 SQGD
-388 GNGKGDTTNKSGQPG
+388 G
-403 DGQSQGQGQGQGNGQ
+403 SQGQGQGQGNGQ

-441 LRGAKV
+441 LRGAKE
-447 KRQSDAGSA
+447 KRSSDAGNA
-456 MDDYFD
+456 MDEYFD
-462 TSERHAQKMMEK
+462 SSERHAQKMMEK

-515 PKFDPTTVVKHFKQ
+515 PKFDPTTVVRHFKQ

-612 KNFELIGRGCTNPDS
+612 KNFELVGRGCTNPDS

-632 EEEHLDFGGLIFF
+632 EEEHRDFGGLVFF

-652 SRPKNKW
+652 ERPKNKW

-671 CEPPEWV
+671 CEPPDWV

>member
-1 MAQKIDATTA
+1 MAQSIDTTT
-11 LQIKAIAGMLDAMKP
+11 LQNMTIGGSP
-26 HTKEEFDNATH
+26 SHTKEEFDVATH
-37 EAQSQITEALKILS
+37 AAQTQITEALKILS
-51 GEPAIMCYFGLLEL
+51 AEPAIMCYFGLLEL
-65 KPIDDPEVQ
+65 KPVDDPEVQ

-124 MQPAGVNLLASN
+124 MQPAGVNLLSSN

-195 NQQNNM
+195 DQQNSM
-201 KQSVEQQ
+201 KQSVEQKIQQQ
-208 MQQQIQ
+208 MQQQ
-214 QQRQSQGQGQG
+214 R
-225 QQQQQNGKGQKQ
+225 
-237 QKQNGQGQSGQQQQ
+237 
-251 QNGQQGQQG
+251 QQGQDG
-260 QQGQNGQQ
+260 Q
-268 GQSGQQNGQNQNGQN
+268 GQSGQQNGQDQ
-283 GQNQNGQNG
+283 
-292 DGQGA
+292 
-297 DAQDNDNKNMNGQS
+297 QS
-311 QGGQNGQ
+311 QN
-318 NQGQG
+318 
-323 QNGQNGEGEGEGQG
+323 
-337 QGQEGQGQGQSG
+337 GQGQSG
-349 QGSQGQGQGQGNGSD
+349 DGQDQ
-364 SDSQSQGQNGQG
+364 QSQNGQG
-376 SQGAGNGGMGGD
+376 QS
-388 GNGKGDTTNKSGQPG
+388 S
-403 DGQSQGQGQGQGNGQ
+403 DGQSQEQGQGQGNGQ
-418 GDMSNAVHD
+418 GQGQGQGDMSSTVHD
-427 LMQQLNNMQRNAPD
+427 LMQQLDNMQRNSPD
-441 LRGAKV
+441 LRGAKE
-447 KRQSDAGSA
+447 KRSSDAGNA

-462 TSERHAQKMMEK
+462 SSERHAQKMMEK
-474 WGENDLIDEKI
+474 WGENDLVDEKI

-612 KNFELIGRGCTNPDS
+612 KNFELVGRGCTNPDS

-632 EEEHLDFGGLIFF
+632 EEEHLDFGGLVFF

-652 SRPKNKW
+652 HRPKNKW

-671 CEPPEWV
+671 CEPPDWV

>member
-1 MAQKIDATTA
+1 MAQRIDTTT
-11 LQIKAIAGMLDAMKP
+11 LQNMTIGGAP
-26 HTKEEFDNATH
+26 SHTKEEFDAATH
-37 EAQSQITEALKILS
+37 AAQTQITEALKILS
-51 GEPAIMCYFGLLEL
+51 AEPAIMCYFGLLEL
-65 KPIDDPEVQ
+65 KPVDDPEVQ

-124 MQPAGVNLLASN
+124 MQPAGVNLLSSN

-195 NQQNNM
+195 DQQNSM
-201 KQSVEQQ
+201 KQSVEQKIQQQ
-208 MQQQIQ
+208 MQQQ
-214 QQRQSQGQGQG
+214 RQQGQNGQG
-225 QQQQQNGKGQKQ
+225 QQQQSQNGEGQSGQ
-237 QKQNGQGQSGQQQQ
+237 QGQTGQQNGQNGQGQS
-251 QNGQQGQQG
+251 
-260 QQGQNGQQ
+260 
-268 GQSGQQNGQNQNGQN
+268 S
-283 GQNQNGQNG
+283 
-292 DGQGA
+292 
-297 DAQDNDNKNMNGQS
+297 
-311 QGGQNGQ
+311 
-318 NQGQG
+318 
-323 QNGQNGEGEGEGQG
+323 
-337 QGQEGQGQGQSG
+337 
-349 QGSQGQGQGQGNGSD
+349 
-364 SDSQSQGQNGQG
+364 
-376 SQGAGNGGMGGD
+376 
-388 GNGKGDTTNKSGQPG
+388 
-403 DGQSQGQGQGQGNGQ
+403 DGQSQEQGQGQGNGQ
-418 GDMSNAVHD
+418 GDMSSAVHD
-427 LMQQLNNMQRNAPD
+427 LMQQLDNMQRNSPD
-441 LRGAKV
+441 LRGAKE
-447 KRQSDAGSA
+447 KRPSDAGNA

-462 TSERHAQKMMEK
+462 SSERHAQKMMEK
-474 WGENDLIDEKI
+474 WGENDLVDEKI

-612 KNFELIGRGCTNPDS
+612 KNFELVGRGCTNPDS

-632 EEEHLDFGGLIFF
+632 EEEHLDFGGLVFF

-652 SRPKNKW
+652 ERPKNKW

-671 CEPPEWV
+671 DEPPDWV

>member
-1 MAQKIDATTA
+1 MAQRIDTT
-11 LQIKAIAGMLDAMKP
+11 LQNMTIGGSP
-26 HTKEEFDNATH
+26 SHTKEEFDVATH
-37 EAQSQITEALKILS
+37 AAQTQITEALKILS
-51 GEPAIMCYFGLLEL
+51 AEPAIMCYFGLLEL
-65 KPIDDPEVQ
+65 KPVDDPEVQ

-124 MQPAGVNLLASN
+124 MQPAGVNLLSSN

-195 NQQNNM
+195 DQQNSM
-201 KQSVEQQ
+201 KQSVEQKIQQQ
-208 MQQQIQ
+208 MQQQ
-214 QQRQSQGQGQG
+214 R
-225 QQQQQNGKGQKQ
+225 
-237 QKQNGQGQSGQQQQ
+237 
-251 QNGQQGQQG
+251 QQGQDG
-260 QQGQNGQQ
+260 Q
-268 GQSGQQNGQNQNGQN
+268 GQSGQQNGQDQ
-283 GQNQNGQNG
+283 
-292 DGQGA
+292 
-297 DAQDNDNKNMNGQS
+297 QS
-311 QGGQNGQ
+311 QN
-318 NQGQG
+318 
-323 QNGQNGEGEGEGQG
+323 
-337 QGQEGQGQGQSG
+337 GQGQSG
-349 QGSQGQGQGQGNGSD
+349 DGQDQ
-364 SDSQSQGQNGQG
+364 QSQNGQG
-376 SQGAGNGGMGGD
+376 QS
-388 GNGKGDTTNKSGQPG
+388 S
-403 DGQSQGQGQGQGNGQ
+403 DGQSQEQGQGQGNGQ
-418 GDMSNAVHD
+418 GQGQGQGDMSSAVHD
-427 LMQQLNNMQRNAPD
+427 LMQQLDNMQRNSPD
-441 LRGAKV
+441 LRGAKE
-447 KRQSDAGSA
+447 KRSSDAGNA

-462 TSERHAQKMMEK
+462 SSERHAQKMMEK
-474 WGENDLIDEKI
+474 WGENDLVDEKI

-612 KNFELIGRGCTNPDS
+612 KNFELVGRGCTNPDS

-632 EEEHLDFGGLIFF
+632 EEEHLDFGGLVFF

-652 SRPKNKW
+652 ERPKNKW

-671 CEPPEWV
+671 CEPPDWV

>member
-1 MAQKIDATTA
+1 MAQRIGTTT
-11 LQIKAIAGMLDAMKP
+11 LQNMTIGGAP
-26 HTKEEFDNATH
+26 SHTKEEFDAATH
-37 EAQSQITEALKILS
+37 TAQSQITEALKILS
-51 GEPAIMCYFGLLEL
+51 AEPAIMCYFGLLEL
-65 KPIDDPEVQ
+65 KPVDDPEVQ

-124 MQPAGVNLLASN
+124 MQPAGVNLLSSN

-181 TLEKIFAHLLKEWR
+181 TLEKIFAHLLKEWQD
-195 NQQNNM
+195 QQNSM
-201 KQSVEQQ
+201 KQSVEQKIHQQ
-208 MQQQIQ
+208 MQ
-214 QQRQSQGQGQG
+214 QQRQSQGQNGQCQSG
-225 QQQQQNGKGQKQ
+225 QQSQTGHGQQS
-237 QKQNGQGQSGQQQQ
+237 QNGQGQSGQQSQT
-251 QNGQQGQQG
+251 GQGQQS
-260 QQGQNGQQ
+260 QNGQ
-268 GQSGQQNGQNQNGQN
+268 GQSGQQ
-283 GQNQNGQNG
+283 
-292 DGQGA
+292 
-297 DAQDNDNKNMNGQS
+297 S
-311 QGGQNGQ
+311 QT
-318 NQGQG
+318 GQG
-323 QNGQNGEGEGEGQG
+323 QQSQN
-337 QGQEGQGQGQSG
+337 G
-349 QGSQGQGQGQGNGSD
+349 QGSQGQGQGGS
-364 SDSQSQGQNGQG
+364 
-376 SQGAGNGGMGGD
+376 
-388 GNGKGDTTNKSGQPG
+388 
-403 DGQSQGQGQGQGNGQ
+403 QGQGQGNGQ

-427 LMQQLNNMQRNAPD
+427 LMQQLNNMQHNAPD
-441 LRGAKV
+441 LRGAKE
-447 KRQSDAGSA
+447 KRTSDAGNA
-456 MDDYFD
+456 MDEYFD
-462 TSERHAQKMMEK
+462 SSERHAQKMMEK

-612 KNFELIGRGCTNPDS
+612 KNFELVGRGCTNPDS

-632 EEEHLDFGGLIFF
+632 EEEHLDFGGLVFF

-652 SRPKNKW
+652 ERPKNKW

-671 CEPPEWV
+671 SEPPDWV

>member
-1 MAQKIDATTA
+1 MAQSIDTTT
-11 LQIKAIAGMLDAMKP
+11 LQNMTIGGAP
-26 HTKEEFDNATH
+26 THTKEEFDAATH
-37 EAQSQITEALKILS
+37 AAQSQITEALKILS
-51 GEPAIMCYFGLLEL
+51 AEPAIMCYFGLLEL
-65 KPIDDPEVQ
+65 KPVDDPEVQ

-79 RNGSSVAGLDYNP
+79 RNGSSVTGLDYNP

-124 MQPAGVNLLASN
+124 MQPAGVNLLSSN

-195 NQQNNM
+195 NQQDNM

-208 MQQQIQ
+208 IQQQMQ
-214 QQRQSQGQGQG
+214 QQRQSQGQNGQG
-225 QQQQQNGKGQKQ
+225 QQQS
-237 QKQNGQGQSGQQQQ
+237 QNGQGQ
-251 QNGQQGQQG
+251 NGQSQGQTGQGQQG
-260 QQGQNGQQ
+260 QQS
-268 GQSGQQNGQNQNGQN
+268 QS
-283 GQNQNGQNG
+283 
-292 DGQGA
+292 
-297 DAQDNDNKNMNGQS
+297 
-311 QGGQNGQ
+311 
-318 NQGQG
+318 
-323 QNGQNGEGEGEGQG
+323 
-337 QGQEGQGQGQSG
+337 GQGQS
-349 QGSQGQGQGQGNGSD
+349 SD
-364 SDSQSQGQNGQG
+364 D
-376 SQGAGNGGMGGD
+376 
-388 GNGKGDTTNKSGQPG
+388 
-403 DGQSQGQGQGQGNGQ
+403 QSQGQGQGQGNGQ
-418 GDMSNAVHD
+418 GDMSSAVHD
-427 LMQQLNNMQRNAPD
+427 LMQQLDNMQRNSPD
-441 LRGAKV
+441 LRGAKE
-447 KRQSDAGSA
+447 KRSSDAGNA

-546 FGYVLPGWRHKMK
+546 FGYMLPGWRHKMK

-612 KNFELIGRGCTNPDS
+612 KNFELVGRGCTNPDS

-632 EEEHLDFGGLIFF
+632 EEEHLDFGGLVFF

-652 SRPKNKW
+652 ERPKNKW

-671 CEPPEWV
+671 CEPPDWV

>member
-1 MAQKIDATTA
+1 MAQRIDTTT
-11 LQIKAIAGMLDAMKP
+11 LQNMTIGGAP
-26 HTKEEFDNATH
+26 SHTKEEFDAATH
-37 EAQSQITEALKILS
+37 AAQSQITEALKILS
-51 GEPAIMCYFGLLEL
+51 AEPAIMCYFGLLEL
-65 KPIDDPEVQ
+65 KPVDDPEVQ

-124 MQPAGVNLLASN
+124 MQPAGVNLLSSN

-195 NQQNNM
+195 NQQNSM
-201 KQSVEQQ
+201 KQSVEQKIQQQ
-208 MQQQIQ
+208 MQQQRQ
-214 QQRQSQGQGQG
+214 QA
-225 QQQQQNGKGQKQ
+225 
-237 QKQNGQGQSGQQQQ
+237 QNGQGQSGQQQQ
-251 QNGQQGQQG
+251 SQNG
-260 QQGQNGQQ
+260 Q
-268 GQSGQQNGQNQNGQN
+268 GQSGQQQ
-283 GQNQNGQNG
+283 
-292 DGQGA
+292 
-297 DAQDNDNKNMNGQS
+297 QS
-311 QGGQNGQ
+311 
-318 NQGQG
+318 
-323 QNGQNGEGEGEGQG
+323 QNGEGQS
-337 QGQEGQGQGQSG
+337 GQGQSG
-349 QGSQGQGQGQGNGSD
+349 DGQDQ
-364 SDSQSQGQNGQG
+364 QSQNGQG
-376 SQGAGNGGMGGD
+376 QS
-388 GNGKGDTTNKSGQPG
+388 G
-403 DGQSQGQGQGQGNGQ
+403 DGQGQQSQNGQGQQSQNGQGQQSQNGQGQGQGNGQ
-418 GDMSNAVHD
+418 GQGDMSSAVHD
-427 LMQQLNNMQRNAPD
+427 LMQQLDNMQRNSPD
-441 LRGAKV
+441 LRGAKE
-447 KRQSDAGSA
+447 KRTSDAGNA

-462 TSERHAQKMMEK
+462 SSERHAQKMMEK
-474 WGENDLIDEKI
+474 WGENDLVDEKI

-612 KNFELIGRGCTNPDS
+612 KNFELVGRGCTNPDS

-632 EEEHLDFGGLIFF
+632 EEEHLDFGGLVFF

-652 SRPKNKW
+652 DRPKNKW

-671 CEPPEWV
+671 DEPPDWV

>member
-1 MAQKIDATTA
+1 MAQSIDTTT
-11 LQIKAIAGMLDAMKP
+11 LQNMTIGGAP
-26 HTKEEFDNATH
+26 SHTKEEFDVATH
-37 EAQSQITEALKILS
+37 AAQTQITEALKILS
-51 GEPAIMCYFGLLEL
+51 AEPAIMCYFGLLEL
-65 KPIDDPEVQ
+65 KPVDDPEVQ

-124 MQPAGVNLLASN
+124 MQPAGVNLLSSN

-195 NQQNNM
+195 DQQNSM
-201 KQSVEQQ
+201 KQSVEQKIQQQ
-208 MQQQIQ
+208 MQQQ
-214 QQRQSQGQGQG
+214 R
-225 QQQQQNGKGQKQ
+225 
-237 QKQNGQGQSGQQQQ
+237 
-251 QNGQQGQQG
+251 QQGQDG
-260 QQGQNGQQ
+260 Q
-268 GQSGQQNGQNQNGQN
+268 GQSGQQNGQDQ
-283 GQNQNGQNG
+283 
-292 DGQGA
+292 
-297 DAQDNDNKNMNGQS
+297 QS
-311 QGGQNGQ
+311 QN
-318 NQGQG
+318 
-323 QNGQNGEGEGEGQG
+323 
-337 QGQEGQGQGQSG
+337 GQGQSG
-349 QGSQGQGQGQGNGSD
+349 DGQDQ
-364 SDSQSQGQNGQG
+364 QSQNGQG
-376 SQGAGNGGMGGD
+376 QSN
-388 GNGKGDTTNKSGQPG
+388 
-403 DGQSQGQGQGQGNGQ
+403 DGQSQEQGQGQGNGQ
-418 GDMSNAVHD
+418 GQGQGQGDMSSTVHD
-427 LMQQLNNMQRNAPD
+427 LMQQLDNMQRNSPD
-441 LRGAKV
+441 LRGAKE
-447 KRQSDAGSA
+447 KRSSDAGNA

-462 TSERHAQKMMEK
+462 SSERHAQKMMEK
-474 WGENDLIDEKI
+474 WGENDLVDEKI

-612 KNFELIGRGCTNPDS
+612 KNFELVGRGCTNPDS

-632 EEEHLDFGGLIFF
+632 EEEHLDFGGLVFF

-652 SRPKNKW
+652 ERPKNKW
-659 AHKIFIISTESA
+659 AHKIFIISTENA
-671 CEPPEWV
+671 DEPPGWV

>member
-1 MAQKIDATTA
+1 MAQRIDTTT
-11 LQIKAIAGMLDAMKP
+11 LQNMTIGGAPSHM
-26 HTKEEFDNATH
+26 KEEFDAATH
-37 EAQSQITEALKILS
+37 TAQSQITEALKILS
-51 GEPAIMCYFGLLEL
+51 AEPAIMCYFGLLEL
-65 KPIDDPEVQ
+65 KPVDDPEVQ

-195 NQQNNM
+195 DQQNSM
-201 KQSVEQQ
+201 KQSVEQKIQQQ
-208 MQQQIQ
+208 MQQQ
-214 QQRQSQGQGQG
+214 R
-225 QQQQQNGKGQKQ
+225 
-237 QKQNGQGQSGQQQQ
+237 
-251 QNGQQGQQG
+251 QQGQDG
-260 QQGQNGQQ
+260 Q
-268 GQSGQQNGQNQNGQN
+268 GQSGQQNGQDQQSQNGQ
-283 GQNQNGQNG
+283 GQFGDGQDQQSQNGQGQFG
-292 DGQGA
+292 DGQ
-297 DAQDNDNKNMNGQS
+297 DQQS
-311 QGGQNGQ
+311 QN
-318 NQGQG
+318 
-323 QNGQNGEGEGEGQG
+323 
-337 QGQEGQGQGQSG
+337 GQGQS
-349 QGSQGQGQGQGNGSD
+349 S
-364 SDSQSQGQNGQG
+364 
-376 SQGAGNGGMGGD
+376 
-388 GNGKGDTTNKSGQPG
+388 
-403 DGQSQGQGQGQGNGQ
+403 DGQSQEQGQGQGNGQ
-418 GDMSNAVHD
+418 GQGQGQGDMSSAVHD
-427 LMQQLNNMQRNAPD
+427 LMQQLDNMQRNSPD
-441 LRGAKV
+441 LRGAKE
-447 KRQSDAGSA
+447 KRTSDAGNA

-462 TSERHAQKMMEK
+462 SSERHAQKMMEK
-474 WGENDLIDEKI
+474 WGENDLVDEKI

-612 KNFELIGRGCTNPDS
+612 KNFELVGRGCTNPDS

-632 EEEHLDFGGLIFF
+632 EEEHLDFGGLVFF

-652 SRPKNKW
+652 DRPKNKW

-671 CEPPEWV
+671 CEPPDWV

>member
-1 MAQKIDATTA
+1 MAQSIDTTT
-11 LQIKAIAGMLDAMKP
+11 LQNMTIGGAP
-26 HTKEEFDNATH
+26 SHTKEEFDVATH
-37 EAQSQITEALKILS
+37 AAQTQITEALKILS
-51 GEPAIMCYFGLLEL
+51 AEPAIMCYFGLLEL
-65 KPIDDPEVQ
+65 KPVDDPEVQ

-124 MQPAGVNLLASN
+124 MQPAGVNLLSSN

-195 NQQNNM
+195 DQQNSM
-201 KQSVEQQ
+201 KQSVEQKIQQQ
-208 MQQQIQ
+208 MQQQRQ
-214 QQRQSQGQGQG
+214 QGQDGQGQSG
-225 QQQQQNGKGQKQ
+225 QQNDQDQQS
-237 QKQNGQGQSGQQQQ
+237 QNGQGQSG
-251 QNGQQGQQG
+251 
-260 QQGQNGQQ
+260 
-268 GQSGQQNGQNQNGQN
+268 
-283 GQNQNGQNG
+283 
-292 DGQGA
+292 
-297 DAQDNDNKNMNGQS
+297 
-311 QGGQNGQ
+311 
-318 NQGQG
+318 
-323 QNGQNGEGEGEGQG
+323 
-337 QGQEGQGQGQSG
+337 
-349 QGSQGQGQGQGNGSD
+349 
-364 SDSQSQGQNGQG
+364 
-376 SQGAGNGGMGGD
+376 
-388 GNGKGDTTNKSGQPG
+388 
-403 DGQSQGQGQGQGNGQ
+403 DGQSQEQGQGQGNGQ
-418 GDMSNAVHD
+418 GQGQGQGDMSSTVHD
-427 LMQQLNNMQRNAPD
+427 LMQQLDNMQRNSPD
-441 LRGAKV
+441 LRGAKE
-447 KRQSDAGSA
+447 KRSSDAGNA

-462 TSERHAQKMMEK
+462 SSERHAQKMMEK
-474 WGENDLIDEKI
+474 WGENDLVDEKI

-612 KNFELIGRGCTNPDS
+612 KNFELVGRGCTNPDS

-632 EEEHLDFGGLIFF
+632 EEEHLDFGGLVFF

-652 SRPKNKW
+652 DRPKNKW
-659 AHKIFIISTESA
+659 AHKIFIISTENA
-671 CEPPEWV
+671 CEPPDWV

>member
-1 MAQKIDATTA
+1 MAQSIDTTT
-11 LQIKAIAGMLDAMKP
+11 LQFMTIGGAP
-26 HTKEEFDNATH
+26 SHTKEEFDVATH
-37 EAQSQITEALKILS
+37 AAQTQITEALKILS
-51 GEPAIMCYFGLLEL
+51 AEPAIMCYFGLLEL
-65 KPIDDPEVQ
+65 KPVDDPEVQ

-124 MQPAGVNLLASN
+124 MQPAGVNLLSSN

-195 NQQNNM
+195 DQQNSM
-201 KQSVEQQ
+201 KQSVEQKIQQQ
-208 MQQQIQ
+208 MQQQ
-214 QQRQSQGQGQG
+214 R
-225 QQQQQNGKGQKQ
+225 
-237 QKQNGQGQSGQQQQ
+237 
-251 QNGQQGQQG
+251 QQGQDG
-260 QQGQNGQQ
+260 Q
-268 GQSGQQNGQNQNGQN
+268 GQSGQQNGQDQ
-283 GQNQNGQNG
+283 
-292 DGQGA
+292 
-297 DAQDNDNKNMNGQS
+297 QS
-311 QGGQNGQ
+311 QN
-318 NQGQG
+318 
-323 QNGQNGEGEGEGQG
+323 
-337 QGQEGQGQGQSG
+337 GQGQSG
-349 QGSQGQGQGQGNGSD
+349 DGQDQ
-364 SDSQSQGQNGQG
+364 QSQNGQG
-376 SQGAGNGGMGGD
+376 QS
-388 GNGKGDTTNKSGQPG
+388 S
-403 DGQSQGQGQGQGNGQ
+403 DGQSQEQGQGQGNGQ
-418 GDMSNAVHD
+418 GQGQGQGDMSSTVHD
-427 LMQQLNNMQRNAPD
+427 LMQQLDNMQRNSPD
-441 LRGAKV
+441 LRGAKE
-447 KRQSDAGSA
+447 KRSSDAGNA

-462 TSERHAQKMMEK
+462 SSERHAQKMMEK
-474 WGENDLIDEKI
+474 WGENDLVDEKI

-612 KNFELIGRGCTNPDS
+612 KNFELVGRGCTNPDS

-632 EEEHLDFGGLIFF
+632 EEEHLDFGGLVFF

-652 SRPKNKW
+652 HRPKNKW
-659 AHKIFIISTESA
+659 AHKIFIISTENA
-671 CEPPEWV
+671 CEPPDWV

>member
-1 MAQKIDATTA
+1 MAQSIDTTT
-11 LQIKAIAGMLDAMKP
+11 LQNMTIGGAP
-26 HTKEEFDNATH
+26 SHTKEEFDVATH
-37 EAQSQITEALKILS
+37 AAQTQITEALKILS
-51 GEPAIMCYFGLLEL
+51 AEPAIMCYFGLLEL
-65 KPIDDPEVQ
+65 KPVDDPEVQ

-124 MQPAGVNLLASN
+124 MQPAGVNLLSSN

-195 NQQNNM
+195 DQQNSM
-201 KQSVEQQ
+201 KQSVEQKIQQQ
-208 MQQQIQ
+208 MQQQ
-214 QQRQSQGQGQG
+214 R
-225 QQQQQNGKGQKQ
+225 
-237 QKQNGQGQSGQQQQ
+237 
-251 QNGQQGQQG
+251 QQGQDG
-260 QQGQNGQQ
+260 Q
-268 GQSGQQNGQNQNGQN
+268 GQSGQQNGQDQ
-283 GQNQNGQNG
+283 
-292 DGQGA
+292 
-297 DAQDNDNKNMNGQS
+297 QS
-311 QGGQNGQ
+311 QN
-318 NQGQG
+318 
-323 QNGQNGEGEGEGQG
+323 
-337 QGQEGQGQGQSG
+337 GQGQSG
-349 QGSQGQGQGQGNGSD
+349 DGQDQ
-364 SDSQSQGQNGQG
+364 QSQNGQG
-376 SQGAGNGGMGGD
+376 QS
-388 GNGKGDTTNKSGQPG
+388 S
-403 DGQSQGQGQGQGNGQ
+403 DGQSQEQGQGQGNGQ
-418 GDMSNAVHD
+418 GQGQGQGDMSSTVHD
-427 LMQQLNNMQRNAPD
+427 LMQQLDNMQRNSPD
-441 LRGAKV
+441 LRGAKE
-447 KRQSDAGSA
+447 KRSSDAGNA

-462 TSERHAQKMMEK
+462 SSERHAQKMMEK
-474 WGENDLIDEKI
+474 WGENDLVDEKI

-612 KNFELIGRGCTNPDS
+612 KNFELVGRGCTNPDS

-632 EEEHLDFGGLIFF
+632 EEEHLDFGGLVFF

-652 SRPKNKW
+652 VRPKNKW
-659 AHKIFIISTESA
+659 AHKIFIISTENA
-671 CEPPEWV
+671 CEPPDWV

>member
-1 MAQKIDATTA
+1 MAQSIDTTT
-11 LQIKAIAGMLDAMKP
+11 LQNMTIGGAP
-26 HTKEEFDNATH
+26 SHTKEEFDAATH
-37 EAQSQITEALKILS
+37 TAQSQITEALKILS
-51 GEPAIMCYFGLLEL
+51 AEPAIMCYFGLLEL
-65 KPIDDPEVQ
+65 KPVDDPEVQ

-124 MQPAGVNLLASN
+124 MQPAGVNLLSSN

-195 NQQNNM
+195 DQQNSM

-208 MQQQIQ
+208 IQQQMQ
-214 QQRQSQGQGQG
+214 QQRQSQGQNGQG
-225 QQQQQNGKGQKQ
+225 QQS
-237 QKQNGQGQSGQQQQ
+237 QNGQGQSGQQ
-251 QNGQQGQQG
+251 GQTGQGQQG
-260 QQGQNGQQ
+260 QQS
-268 GQSGQQNGQNQNGQN
+268 QS
-283 GQNQNGQNG
+283 
-292 DGQGA
+292 
-297 DAQDNDNKNMNGQS
+297 
-311 QGGQNGQ
+311 
-318 NQGQG
+318 
-323 QNGQNGEGEGEGQG
+323 
-337 QGQEGQGQGQSG
+337 GQGQS
-349 QGSQGQGQGQGNGSD
+349 SD
-364 SDSQSQGQNGQG
+364 D
-376 SQGAGNGGMGGD
+376 
-388 GNGKGDTTNKSGQPG
+388 
-403 DGQSQGQGQGQGNGQ
+403 QSQGQGQGQGNGQ
-418 GDMSNAVHD
+418 GDMSSAVHD
-427 LMQQLNNMQRNAPD
+427 LMQQLDNMQRNSPD
-441 LRGAKV
+441 LRGAKE
-447 KRQSDAGSA
+447 KRSSDAGNA

-462 TSERHAQKMMEK
+462 SSERHAQKMMEK

-612 KNFELIGRGCTNPDS
+612 KNFELVGRGCTNPDS

-632 EEEHLDFGGLIFF
+632 EEEHLDFGGLVFF
-645 TDNGFNW
+645 TDNGFDW

-671 CEPPEWV
+671 CEPPDWV

>member
-1 MAQKIDATTA
+1 MAQNIDANTA
-11 LQIKAIAGMLDAMKP
+11 LQIKAIAGMLEAIKP
-26 HTKEEFDNATH
+26 HTKEEFENATH
-37 EAQSQITEALKILS
+37 DAQSQITEALKILS

-124 MQPAGVNLLASN
+124 MQPAGVNLLSSN

-154 AVVPTIPTYAQV
+154 AVVPTIPTYAQI

-195 NQQNNM
+195 NQQENM

-208 MQQQIQ
+208 MQQQMQ
-214 QQRQSQGQGQG
+214 QQRQSQNGQG
-225 QQQQQNGKGQKQ
+225 QQSQNQKGKGQKQ

-251 QNGQQGQQG
+251 QNGQNGQQG
-260 QQGQNGQQ
+260 QNQNGQQ
-268 GQSGQQNGQNQNGQN
+268 GQSGQNQNGQN
-283 GQNQNGQNG
+283 GQGQQGQNGQ
-292 DGQGA
+292 DQ
-297 DAQDNDNKNMNGQS
+297 NGQS
-311 QGGQNGQ
+311 GQNGQ
-318 NQGQG
+318 NSQQNG
-323 QNGQNGEGEGEGQG
+323 QNGQNGQQGEDEGQQGQG
-337 QGQEGQGQGQSG
+337 QGQ
-349 QGSQGQGQGQGNGSD
+349 QGQGQGQGGSQGD
-364 SDSQSQGQNGQG
+364 GQSQGQNGQG

-574 DDVALGE
+574 EDVALGE

-612 KNFELIGRGCTNPDS
+612 RNFELIGRGCTNPDS

-652 SRPKNKW
+652 KRPKNKW

-671 CEPPEWV
+671 CEPPDWV

>member
-1 MAQKIDATTA
+1 MAQRIDTTT
-11 LQIKAIAGMLDAMKP
+11 LQNMTIGGAP
-26 HTKEEFDNATH
+26 SHTKEEFDAATH
-37 EAQSQITEALKILS
+37 TAQSQITEALKILS
-51 GEPAIMCYFGLLEL
+51 AEPAIMCYFGLLEL
-65 KPIDDPEVQ
+65 KPVDDPEVQ

-124 MQPAGVNLLASN
+124 MQPAGVNLLSSN

-195 NQQNNM
+195 NQQNSM
-201 KQSVEQQ
+201 KQSVEQKIQQQ
-208 MQQQIQ
+208 MQQQRQ
-214 QQRQSQGQGQG
+214 QA
-225 QQQQQNGKGQKQ
+225 
-237 QKQNGQGQSGQQQQ
+237 QNGQGQSGQQ
-251 QNGQQGQQG
+251 NGQDQ
-260 QQGQNGQQ
+260 
-268 GQSGQQNGQNQNGQN
+268 
-283 GQNQNGQNG
+283 
-292 DGQGA
+292 
-297 DAQDNDNKNMNGQS
+297 QS
-311 QGGQNGQ
+311 QN
-318 NQGQG
+318 
-323 QNGQNGEGEGEGQG
+323 
-337 QGQEGQGQGQSG
+337 GQGQSG
-349 QGSQGQGQGQGNGSD
+349 DGQDQ
-364 SDSQSQGQNGQG
+364 QSQNGQG
-376 SQGAGNGGMGGD
+376 QS
-388 GNGKGDTTNKSGQPG
+388 S
-403 DGQSQGQGQGQGNGQ
+403 DGQSQEQGQGQGNGQ
-418 GDMSNAVHD
+418 GQGQGDMSSAVHD
-427 LMQQLNNMQRNAPD
+427 LMQQLDNMQRNSPD
-441 LRGAKV
+441 LRGAKE
-447 KRQSDAGSA
+447 KRQSDAGNA

-462 TSERHAQKMMEK
+462 SSERHAQKMMEK
-474 WGENDLIDEKI
+474 WGENDLVDEKI

-612 KNFELIGRGCTNPDS
+612 KNFELVGRGCTNPDS

-632 EEEHLDFGGLIFF
+632 EEEHLDFGGLVFF

-659 AHKIFIISTESA
+659 AHKIFIISTENA
-671 CEPPEWV
+671 VEPPDWV

>member
-1 MAQKIDATTA
+1 MAQRIDTIT
-11 LQIKAIAGMLDAMKP
+11 LQNMTIGGAP
-26 HTKEEFDNATH
+26 SHTKEEFDAATH
-37 EAQSQITEALKILS
+37 TAQSQITEALKILS
-51 GEPAIMCYFGLLEL
+51 AEPAIMCYFGLLEL
-65 KPIDDPEVQ
+65 KPVDDPEVQ

-195 NQQNNM
+195 DQQNSM

-208 MQQQIQ
+208 IQQQMQ
-214 QQRQSQGQGQG
+214 QQRQQG
-225 QQQQQNGKGQKQ
+225 
-237 QKQNGQGQSGQQQQ
+237 QNGQGQSG
-251 QNGQQGQQG
+251 
-260 QQGQNGQQ
+260 
-268 GQSGQQNGQNQNGQN
+268 
-283 GQNQNGQNG
+283 
-292 DGQGA
+292 DGQ
-297 DAQDNDNKNMNGQS
+297 DQQS
-311 QGGQNGQ
+311 QN
-318 NQGQG
+318 
-323 QNGQNGEGEGEGQG
+323 
-337 QGQEGQGQGQSG
+337 GQGQSSDG
-349 QGSQGQGQGQGNGSD
+349 QDQ
-364 SDSQSQGQNGQG
+364 QSQNGQG
-376 SQGAGNGGMGGD
+376 QS
-388 GNGKGDTTNKSGQPG
+388 S
-403 DGQSQGQGQGQGNGQ
+403 DGQSQEQGQGQGNGQ
-418 GDMSNAVHD
+418 GQGQGQGDMSSAVHD
-427 LMQQLNNMQRNAPD
+427 LMQQLDNMQRNSPD
-441 LRGAKV
+441 LRGAKE
-447 KRQSDAGSA
+447 KRSSDAGNA

-462 TSERHAQKMMEK
+462 SSERHAQKMMEK
-474 WGENDLIDEKI
+474 WGENDLVDEKI

-612 KNFELIGRGCTNPDS
+612 KNFELVGRGCTNPDS

-632 EEEHLDFGGLIFF
+632 EEEHLDFGGLVFF

-652 SRPKNKW
+652 DRPKNKW

-671 CEPPEWV
+671 CEPPDWV